1 MIKNWLPAIALCF
14 ITGTASSQTLFT
26 YGSHK
31 ADAKEFIRA
40 FNKNNQQPAAA
51 KARAMQ
57 EYLGLYINSRLKIR
71 QAYDLG
77 YDTLP
82 QIRVEADNLRNQ
94 IVDNYMSD
102 PNAISRLSKEA
113 FQRSQK
119 DIHAAHIFI
128 AFTNNG
134 QPDTAAASQKL
145 AAVQKRLANG
155 EDFMLVAQQLS
166 DDPSAK
172 TNKGDLDY
180 ITVFTLPYE
189 METILYA
196 TAPGHYSKPYTSK
209 AGYHIFKNLGERK
222 ALGKMKVQQILLA
235 FPPGA
240 DQGSRDK
247 IARLADS
254 LYQRVNKGD
263 DFGKLAATFSNDY
276 TSAARDGNTPD
287 ISVGQYEPLFEK
299 NVWSLPKDG
308 AVSKPFVTSHGYHI
322 VKRIS
327 LVPIVTNPADK
338 ENNDALEMKV
348 KSDERWKTAKD
359 FIYARVKN
367 QPGIQRSTYS
377 NAAIWAATDS
387 LLAGRSPKGIDQE
400 TALFH
405 IGTSAYSMSDW
416 MKYVQMYRY
425 MPGGATT
432 RPYPALMEEFTNN
445 SMYQYY
451 RDHLEEYN
459 EEFRNQMAEFRDGN
473 LFFEIMQR
481 EVWNKAQ
488 ADTAAL
494 LSLYEKNRSQYN
506 WKPSADAVI
515 FFSSDQV
522 TAKSL
527 AEELKKNPAGW
538 KALAEKLSEKVVAD
552 SSRYE
557 WSQLPGND
565 GKTAPK
571 AGTITPLTVNKTD
584 NTASFSYIIKVYPQP
599 GPRSF
604 NEAKGL
610 VMNDYQVILEE
621 EWIRELRKKY
631 PVKVD
636 EKVLAA
642 ISK

>member
-1 MIKNWLPAIALCF
+1 
-14 ITGTASSQTLFT
+14 
-26 YGSHK
+26 
-31 ADAKEFIRA
+31 
-40 FNKNNQQPAAA
+40 
-51 KARAMQ
+51 
-57 EYLGLYINSRLKIR
+57 
-71 QAYDLG
+71 
-77 YDTLP
+77 
-82 QIRVEADNLRNQ
+82 
-94 IVDNYMSD
+94 
-102 PNAISRLSKEA
+102 
-113 FQRSQK
+113 
-119 DIHAAHIFI
+119 
-128 AFTNNG
+128 
-134 QPDTAAASQKL
+134 
-145 AAVQKRLANG
+145 
-155 EDFMLVAQQLS
+155 
-166 DDPSAK
+166 
-172 TNKGDLDY
+172 
-180 ITVFTLPYE
+180 
-189 METILYA
+189 
-196 TAPGHYSKPYTSK
+196 
-209 AGYHIFKNLGERK
+209 
-222 ALGKMKVQQILLA
+222 
-235 FPPGA
+235 
-240 DQGSRDK
+240 
-247 IARLADS
+247 
-254 LYQRVNKGD
+254 
-263 DFGKLAATFSNDY
+263 
-276 TSAARDGNTPD
+276 
-287 ISVGQYEPLFEK
+287 
-299 NVWSLPKDG
+299 
-308 AVSKPFVTSHGYHI
+308 
-322 VKRIS
+322 
-327 LVPIVTNPADK
+327 
-338 ENNDALEMKV
+338 
-348 KSDERWKTAKD
+348 
-359 FIYARVKN
+359 
-367 QPGIQRSTYS
+367 
-377 NAAIWAATDS
+377 
-387 LLAGRSPKGIDQE
+387 
-400 TALFH
+400 
-405 IGTSAYSMSDW
+405 
-416 MKYVQMYRY
+416 MYRY